1 MISTLVQG
9 FFWGWVF
16 LLVFLLCFVFFSSLF
31 GNQSVQQV
39 LSFRTPVINL
49 ITNTYETQSQ
59 MKNRLS
65 IYGEKSNVLSKTYD
79 EKLDIL
85 TLIAF

>member
-1 MISTLVQG
+1 
-9 FFWGWVF
+9 
-16 LLVFLLCFVFFSSLF
+16 
-31 GNQSVQQV
+31 
-39 LSFRTPVINL
+39 
-49 ITNTYETQSQ
+49 

-79 EKLDIL
+79 EKLNIL